1 MLPTL
6 YCEYEYNT
14 ICHKNCIKI
23 HSLVYRLGY
32 HEAIILIITQATIK
46 PSHCCFMNHH
56 KEFGLHPICGR
67 KGLEDSKQG
76 MNTLEGSLCT
86 ILTAAAVCIMDH
98 VGAQT
103 LRFTKICC

>member
-1 MLPTL
+1 MRARL
-6 YCEYEYNT
+6 ENRDE
-14 ICHKNCIKI
+14 
-23 HSLVYRLGY
+23 LVTAGVRGGKDRKW
-32 HEAIILIITQATIK
+32 EGGARARKAGSVSQD
-46 PSHCCFMNHH
+46 